1 MARSPASPAK
11 SWSRPTSSAGK
22 QSSRT
27 VVGDF
32 EFAAGA
38 VIVTSGGI
46 GGNHDLVR
54 KVWPV
59 DAARPGAEDG
69 WSPACRTMSTAA

>member
-1 MARSPASPAK
+1 MERGAA
-11 SWSRPTSSAGK
+11 
-22 QSSRT
+22 SSRT

-32 EFAAGA
+32 ALKAQA

-54 KVWPV
+54 KNWPKRLGEPPS
-59 DAARPGAEDG
+59 A
-69 WSPACRTMSTAA
+69 